1 MSEIVQKG
9 GWHSNNTQIVIKD
22 SIVDMI
28 RSPSIFM
35 QLVSILAKSP
45 KNEGDTLDEY
55 ESYDIEIKISHN
67 EIIKYR
73 DQIEYYYVYVSMIE
87 NAYSTLNESGVSARE
102 TALDNINS
110 CYKKCVGDLLLKN
123 KSMLLKCKNK
133 MERKLLELDLIKNNS
148 DYIIE
153 CVIEHVKTKCI
164 NSISSI
170 NCTIEEIEN
179 HSEFIVFHA
188 FIECKVLE
196 KP

>member
-1 MSEIVQKG
+1 MSEVVQKG
-9 GWHSNNTQIVIKD
+9 GFKSNNTQIVIKD

-73 DQIEYYYVYVSMIE
+73 DQIGYYYVYVSMIE

-123 KSMLLKCKNK
+123 KEMLLKCNS
-133 MERKLLELDLIKNNS
+133 EVDRRLLKLDLIKSNS
-148 DYIIE
+148 DYIIG
-153 CVIEHVKTKCI
+153 CVIEHVQAKCMK
-164 NSISSI
+164 SISSI
-170 NCTIEEIEN
+170 NCSIEDIEN